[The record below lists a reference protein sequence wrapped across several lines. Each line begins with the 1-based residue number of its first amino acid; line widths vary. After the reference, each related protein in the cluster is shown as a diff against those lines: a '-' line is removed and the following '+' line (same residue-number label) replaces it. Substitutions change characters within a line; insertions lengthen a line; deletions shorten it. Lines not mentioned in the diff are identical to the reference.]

1 MSSTNGTSQQVQ
13 DDEGTVDRKTKEQ
26 ILALRKQVD
35 DDERALYVER
45 MSDPQYNLTIPE
57 ANQYWGI
64 SVRQYLRGIKRL
76 WNDDTTQPGVENV
89 QTYWAE
95 LEIGDERL
103 VPPDQDGYE
112 FSLLARHHEYDDT
125 QLRRALGLPRDADLP
140 QPVTKTFNGLYSVLK
155 TNRIEHTWVV
165 TTDSSGPPPEH
176 ETIQLHVAMPVPKH
190 ILENAVEAA
199 DNFLQQA
206 GLGFDVSAPPY
217 RGGEEPG
224 L

>member
-1 MSSTNGTSQQVQ
+1 MSSTNGTAQQVN
-13 DDEGTVDRKTKEQ
+13 DDEGVVDRKTKEQ

-45 MSDPQYNLTIPE
+45 MSDPQFSLSAAE
-57 ANQYWGI
+57 ANQYWGV

-76 WNDDTTQPGVENV
+76 WNDSEGAGVANV
-89 QTYWAE
+89 DNYWE
-95 LEIGDERL
+95 EMTIGQERL
-103 VPPDQDGYE
+103 VPPDKGEYQ
-112 FSLLARHHEYDDT
+112 FSIMARHEEYDET
-125 QLRRALGLPRDADLP
+125 ALRRLLGLPRTVTLP
-140 QPVTKTFNGLYSVLK
+140 KPEWREFKGLYSVLR
-155 TNRIEHTWVV
+155 TNRIEKTWVV
-165 TTDSSGPPPEH
+165 TIDDTGPPPEH
-176 ETIQLHVAMPVPKH
+176 QSIQLQVAMPVPKH

-217 RGGEEPG
+217 RGGEDPG